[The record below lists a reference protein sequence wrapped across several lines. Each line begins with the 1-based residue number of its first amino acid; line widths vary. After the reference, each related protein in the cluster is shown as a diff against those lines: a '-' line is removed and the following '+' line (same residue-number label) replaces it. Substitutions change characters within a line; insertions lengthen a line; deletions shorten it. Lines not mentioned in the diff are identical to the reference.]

1 MSVVLLPSCRTG
13 RRCPR
18 LLARNPIASRSNS
31 LRAERVTITATHNL
45 PRKRHNSRAL
55 LSVAANQQKKDIRD
69 RRGEYRF
76 RKERKQKKLPST
88 VAASHSNFSRYLS
101 LILFVSSFCRY
112 CSGTADTAR
121 HLFVSALR
129 TFVGAYRV
137 QSSTNHILSR

>member
-55 LSVAANQQKKDIRD
+55 LSVAANQQKKTSATEEENTDLEKR
-69 RRGEYRF
+69 EN
-76 RKERKQKKLPST
+76 KKLPST